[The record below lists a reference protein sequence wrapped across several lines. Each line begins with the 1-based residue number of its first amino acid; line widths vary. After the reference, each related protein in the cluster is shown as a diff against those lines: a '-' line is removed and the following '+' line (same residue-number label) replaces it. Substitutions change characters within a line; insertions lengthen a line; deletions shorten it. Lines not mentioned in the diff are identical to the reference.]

1 MDLPLLCIL
10 QKYSVV
16 TGELLS
22 EFARFEC
29 SLDGFVRG
37 NQQCGSGTAGVW
49 QIYKPDGNYTLSVRG
64 RDING
69 NTGSV
74 VSHSFRVGKFS
85 CFCLLAFYLVWSLA
99 LFLLG
104 CFWDGLS
111 VRCCPYYRYNLPLLI

>member
-16 TGELLS
+16 TGELPS

-29 SLDGFVRG
+29 SLDGFVRD
-37 NQQCGSGTAGVW
+37 NQQCDSGMAGVW
-49 QIYKPDGNYTLSVRG
+49 QIYKPGGNYTLSVRG
-64 RDING
+64 RDTNG

-85 CFCLLAFYLVWSLA
+85 CFRYSGYYFTCFLSCLVASFIPTCLLLGWADSKA
-99 LFLLG
+99 LPIL
-104 CFWDGLS
+104 
-111 VRCCPYYRYNLPLLI
+111 